1 MNPRKTTL
9 KYLGWC
15 PGVKSA
21 AEFVPDRNIP
31 NIYILFT
38 AFSAILLVGLY
49 QLSLPAP
56 QWEPKTITINGQYY
70 HDNNFTEHFN
80 YSKISGK
87 NFDFYEPLDP
97 DEFVNSDTEAP
108 VSFSNK
114 SEIGDKLVELDAPN
128 IVTGY
133 TLWLVNGSWSEAY
146 LRIYGVEPAYET
158 LTSNTI
164 GMVFG
169 VSSDSFVQYSVAREP
184 YRLIIK
190 KMYKTGAGQ
199 SPIWVLNINMDLG
212 PPYSGTLF
220 RAKRR

>member
-1 MNPRKTTL
+1 MNR
-9 KYLGWC
+9 
-15 PGVKSA
+15 
-21 AEFVPDRNIP
+21 
-31 NIYILFT
+31 
-38 AFSAILLVGLY
+38 
-49 QLSLPAP
+49 
-56 QWEPKTITINGQYY
+56 
-70 HDNNFTEHFN
+70 
-80 YSKISGK
+80 
-87 NFDFYEPLDP
+87 
-97 DEFVNSDTEAP
+97 DTEVP
-108 VSFSNK
+108 VSFSSE

-146 LRIYGVEPAYET
+146 LRIYGVEPDYET
-158 LTSNTI
+158 LTGNTI